1 MIPKFRVW
9 HKEKELILKVL
20 AINFKYKQITADIP
34 NIKIYPKS
42 NYWWEETN
50 IPFSE
55 IVLMQFTGLFDKN
68 GVEIF
73 EGDIVKFYRNLRHIN
88 GEVEIYKG
96 RPIIRAYNS
105 LEEYSKDLSYMSVEL
120 YDFMQVEVVG
130 NIHQNIKLVANK
142 D

>member
-9 HKEKELILKVL
+9 DKILKKMFYGKLEVFDDS
-20 AINFKYKQITADIP
+20 IGFRFGHFEDDEPI
-34 NIKIYPKS
+34 
-42 NYWWEETN
+42 
-50 IPFSE
+50 F
-55 IVLMQFTGLFDKN
+55 MQSTGLKDKN
-68 GVEIF
+68 GKKIF

-88 GEVEIYKG
+88 AEVEIYKG

-105 LEEYSKDLSYMSVEL
+105 LEEYSKDISYMSVEL

-130 NIHQNIKLVANK
+130 NIHQNIELVANK

>member
-1 MIPKFRVW
+1 MIPKFRAW
-9 HKEKELILKVL
+9 DKILKKMFYGKLEVFDDS
-20 AINFKYKQITADIP
+20 IGFRFGHFEDDEPI
-34 NIKIYPKS
+34 
-42 NYWWEETN
+42 
-50 IPFSE
+50 F
-55 IVLMQFTGLFDKN
+55 MQSTGLKDKN
-68 GVEIF
+68 GKKIF

-96 RPIIRAYNS
+96 HPIMRIYYS

-130 NIHQNIKLVANK
+130 NIHQNIELLANK